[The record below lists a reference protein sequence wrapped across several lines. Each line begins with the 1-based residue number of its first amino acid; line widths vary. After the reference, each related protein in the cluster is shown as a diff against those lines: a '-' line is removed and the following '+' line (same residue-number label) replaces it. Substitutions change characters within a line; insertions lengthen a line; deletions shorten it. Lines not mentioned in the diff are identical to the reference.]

1 MTDHALVRGSRGVGG
16 GREGEGD
23 RTGAGGVTAGDALAD
38 FGADSGGIRRCACH
52 TWSRRKISRSAKS
65 TVLNLASFAEMP
77 DDFSTQRVYAA
88 RSSSTRSLISKVTFA
103 RA

>member
-1 MTDHALVRGSRGVGG
+1 MTDHEVVRGSRGAGG

-23 RTGAGGVTAGDALAD
+23 RVGAGGVTDGDALAD
-38 FGADSGGIRRCACH
+38 VGAESGGIRRCACH
-52 TWSRRKISRSAKS
+52 TWSRRKISRNAKS
-65 TVLNLASFAEMP
+65 IVLNFASFAEMP

-88 RSSSTRSLISKVTFA
+88 SSSSTRSLISKVTFA